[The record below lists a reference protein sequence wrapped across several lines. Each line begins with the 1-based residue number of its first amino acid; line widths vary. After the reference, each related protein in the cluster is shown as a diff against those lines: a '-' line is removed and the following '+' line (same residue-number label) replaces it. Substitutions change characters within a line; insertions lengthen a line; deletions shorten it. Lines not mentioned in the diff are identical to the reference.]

1 MFCSLRAFSA
11 LGGSAWDAPK
21 SPNQC
26 FFAKRYTQ
34 ISDPA
39 LAGPGVLEE
48 ELVAERA
55 ALLAEEIRELSGM
68 PSHLG

>member
-26 FFAKRYTQ
+26 FFAKRYAQ

-48 ELVAERA
+48 LTAELAS
-55 ALLAEEIRELSGM
+55 LLAEEIKELSRM
-68 PSHLG
+68 LSHLG